1 MPGRSCNWPRP
12 MLERLLQLH
21 NRGLNEA
28 AITAQLQCEFGG
40 KPKYNGE
47 TKAELTFLKTGMLF
61 LPFLIL
67 LVSSSDLGK
76 GWREGKFS
84 EKGVG

>member
-28 AITAQLQCEFGG
+28 AITAQLQSEFGG

-47 TKAELTFLKTGMLF
+47 TKAELTFLKTGMLCLSF
-61 LPFLIL
+61 LP
-67 LVSSSDLGK
+67 SS
-76 GWREGKFS
+76 FC
-84 EKGVG
+84 